1 MASLTARRVKLSAAG
16 ASRLLIAYEEAMEPT
31 RAEGCD
37 SYDLVAMSEGRLLE
51 QELDRVWAHVD
62 SCTRCADVVA
72 HLGALTGPSRCGR
85 YELQE
90 TLGAGGMGVVYA
102 AWDPQLRRRVAVKL
116 VRPDAEDPNA
126 HARILREARALARI
140 SHPNVVAV
148 HDVGEEGGQIYLATE
163 LVEGETLVTWQRG
176 KAPRQL
182 VEAWLQVARGLA
194 AAHREGVVHR
204 DIKPANCLVDREGRV
219 RIGDFGLA
227 REPQAPGAAPGES
240 AAEGDAKAEA
250 SADSSVDKALAAPAH
265 PHATEISH
273 HVLALGSEASEASD
287 REASAVS
294 GSEPA
299 VTAAG
304 KVVGTLGYMAPEQRR
319 GAVDPRSDQ
328 FSLCVALTE
337 ALTGQRPRAGSQVKV
352 PALPA
357 LDAVLTR
364 GLATRAERRY
374 ASMEELAS
382 ALAAVV
388 TPGGPLAAIP
398 PGGGA
403 GRAQRLALGLA
414 LLGLVVLAAI
424 ALARRPSGPPP
435 CALALT
441 ESQWGPARR
450 AEVEK
455 RLPTNVAQRLTTYA
469 ERWHAAARASC
480 AEASPVP
487 RASAERCLR
496 EVAGALEQR
505 LAGWL
510 AEDDDDRTATQAELD
525 RLRDPAHCARGSWRG
540 AEPPAAQAAL
550 SLRLARAE
558 QGGDERE
565 LEAVVREAQT
575 LAAAKVAAQAG
586 VVLAALRKARGDA
599 GGAEAALRQAAA
611 AATNNPDTQLELLLA
626 LITQTGERQPEAAL
640 AVAEQARAVIAGAGG
655 DEVHS
660 ARVHQAVAAMWGLRR
675 RWDEAAPLYERA
687 RAAYRATY
695 GADSYAEAMCV
706 VALAGAYRAQAPK
719 GELARRTWDEARAML
734 QRLRV
739 RAPMPSL
746 DGDPRLLV
754 EHLLG
759 AVQEARQRFPG
770 TAAECYAEYAL
781 ATAYVLAEED
791 ERALEH
797 YRRQIELADRIDLRD
812 AQRAD
817 GLAQAAAILLERGA
831 SAEAE
836 PLARGAVRV
845 AQELGAHGE
854 LAYAQQVLG
863 WALVELGDA
872 PAAQRALE
880 TALALQAKLDTPAQ
894 RRGFTRFLL
903 ARAVQK
909 RAPARAREL
918 AHAAKADL
926 ASALAALDASD
937 PLIAAQ
943 RALIAG
949 RLARVEAFAP

>member
-1 MASLTARRVKLSAAG
+1 
-16 ASRLLIAYEEAMEPT
+16 MEPT

-37 SYDLVAMSEGRLLE
+37 SYDLVAMTEGRLLE
-51 QELDRVWAHVD
+51 QELERVWAHVD
-62 SCTRCADVVA
+62 SCARCADVVA
-72 HLGALTGPSRCGR
+72 HLGALPGPSRCGR

-90 TLGAGGMGVVYA
+90 ALGAGGMGVVYA

-116 VRPDAEDPNA
+116 VRPDTEDPNA
-126 HARILREARALARI
+126 HARMLREARALARI

-163 LVEGETLVTWQRG
+163 LVEGETLATWQRG

-227 REPQAPGAAPGES
+227 REPQAPGAARS
-240 AAEGDAKAEA
+240 AEPANAGRQGDAHANS
-250 SADSSVDKALAAPAH
+250 SADEPLAAPNH
-265 PHATEISH
+265 TGATESSLP
-273 HVLALGSEASEASD
+273 VLALGSEASD
-287 REASAVS
+287 L
-294 GSEPA
+294 EPA

-328 FSLCVALTE
+328 FALCVALAE
-337 ALTGQRPRAGSQVKV
+337 ALTGQRPRAGAAIKV
-352 PALPA
+352 PELPA

-364 GLATRAERRY
+364 GLAARAERRY
-374 ASMEELAS
+374 ASMEDLAS

-388 TPGGPLAAIP
+388 TPGAPLAAIP

-414 LLGLVVLAAI
+414 LLGLVVLTAI
-424 ALARRPSGPPP
+424 ALVRRAGGPPP
-435 CALALT
+435 CTLVLT
-441 ESQWGPARR
+441 EGQWGPARR
-450 AEVEK
+450 AEVEG
-455 RLPTNVAQRLTTYA
+455 RLPANVAQRLTAYA
-469 ERWHAAARASC
+469 ERWQAAARASC
-480 AEASPVP
+480 AETSPVP
-487 RASAERCLR
+487 RAAAERCLR
-496 EVAGALEQR
+496 EVAGALDQR

-510 AEDDDDRTATQAELD
+510 AEDDSDRTATQAELD
-525 RLRDPAHCARGSWRG
+525 GLRDPGHCARASWRG

-550 SLRLARAE
+550 ARRLARAE
-558 QGGDERE
+558 QSADEQE
-565 LEAVVREAQT
+565 LEAVVREAHT
-575 LAAAKVAAQAG
+575 LAAAQVAAQAG
-586 VVLAALRKARGDA
+586 TALAALRKARGDA
-599 GGAEAALRQAAA
+599 DGAEAALRQAAA
-611 AATNNPDTQLELLLA
+611 AATNNPDAQLELLLA

-655 DEVHS
+655 DEVQS

-687 RAAYRATY
+687 RAAFRATY
-695 GADSYAEAMCV
+695 GTDSYAEAMCV

-770 TAAECYAEYAL
+770 TAAEAYAEYAL
-781 ATAYVLAEED
+781 ASAYVLAEED

-797 YRRQIELADRIDLRD
+797 YRRQVELADRIDLRD

-817 GLAQAAAILLERGA
+817 GMAQAAAILLERGA
-831 SAEAE
+831 AAEAE

-903 ARAVQK
+903 ARALQK

-943 RALIAG
+943 RALIAA